1 MKSYK
6 FKTNINCNGCVN
18 TVTPYLNQLESAE
31 WKVDIK
37 DKRKILEVHSDQVS
51 QMDIMEKV
59 REAGYEIEP
68 LKEGIWN
75 KLFS

>member
-6 FKTNINCNGCVN
+6 FKTNINCNGCIN
-18 TVTPYLNQLESAE
+18 TVTPYLNQLEPAE

-37 DKRKILEVHSDQVS
+37 DKRKILEVHSDQITEK
-51 QMDIMEKV
+51 DIIDKV
-59 REAGYEIEP
+59 KEAGYEIEP

-75 KLFS
+75 RLFS

>member
-6 FKTNINCNGCVN
+6 FKTNINCNGCIN

-37 DKRKILEVHSDQVS
+37 DKRKILEVHSEQATEK
-51 QMDIMEKV
+51 DIIDKV
-59 REAGYEIEP
+59 KEAGYEIEP
-68 LKEGIWN
+68 LKESIWN

>member
-6 FKTNINCNGCVN
+6 FKTNINCNGCIN
-18 TVTPYLNQLESAE
+18 TVTPYLDQLESAE

-37 DKRKILEVHSDQVS
+37 DKRKILEVHSDQVTEK
-51 QMDIMEKV
+51 DIIDKV
-59 REAGYEIEP
+59 KEAGYEIEP

>member
-6 FKTNINCNGCVN
+6 FKTNINCNGCIN

-31 WKVDIK
+31 WKVDIN
-37 DKRKILEVHSDQVS
+37 DKRKILEVHSDQAT
-51 QMDIMEKV
+51 EKEIIDKV
-59 REAGYEIEP
+59 KEAGYEIEP

>member
-6 FKTNINCNGCVN
+6 FKTNINCKGCIN
-18 TVTPYLNQLESAE
+18 AVTPYLNQLESTY
-31 WKVDIK
+31 WKVDIT
-37 DKRKILEVHSDQVS
+37 DKRKILEVTSEKVTEK
-51 QMDIMEKV
+51 DIMEKV
-59 REAGYEIEP
+59 KEAGYEIEP

>member
-6 FKTNINCNGCVN
+6 FRTNINCNGCIKS
-18 TVTPYLNQLESAE
+18 VTPYLDQLKPAE
-31 WKVDIK
+31 WQVDIQ
-37 DKRKILEVHSDQVS
+37 DKRKVLEVKSDQ
-51 QMDIMEKV
+51 ITEAEIIKKV
-59 REAGYEIEP
+59 REAGYEIQP

>member
-6 FKTNINCNGCVN
+6 FKTNINCNGCIT

-37 DKRKILEVHSDQVS
+37 DKRKILEVKSDHVTVK
-51 QMDIMEKV
+51 DIMDKV
-59 REAGYEIEP
+59 KEAGYEIEP

>member
-6 FKTNINCNGCVN
+6 FKTNINCNGCIN
-18 TVTPYLNQLESAE
+18 SVTPYLNQLESAD
-31 WKVDIK
+31 WKVDIQ
-37 DKRKILEVHSDQVS
+37 DKRKILEVRSDHVTEK
-51 QMDIMEKV
+51 DIIDKV
-59 REAGYEIEP
+59 KEAGYEIEP

>member
-6 FKTNINCNGCVN
+6 FKTNINCNGCIN
-18 TVTPYLNQLESAE
+18 SVTPYLNQLESAD
-31 WKVDIK
+31 WKVDIQ
-37 DKRKILEVHSDQVS
+37 DKRKILEVRSDHVTEK
-51 QMDIMEKV
+51 DIMEKV
-59 REAGYEIEP
+59 KEAGYEIEP